1 MEQTIENRLGF
12 IEQFRKQML
21 ENEIMLSYKG
31 EISQQIILALLDMT
45 EKKLNSS
52 HTGKSI
58 KTKVFNVMIGCLQNI
73 TFHAEKNEYSKTS
86 MFTIGKVGEDYA
98 IYSGNAIR
106 KDKISELKE
115 RLDQISQMGE
125 KDLNEFY
132 KFWLQ
137 TRDLKDKKGIGLG
150 LIDIA
155 RKTGNDLDYDFEDID
170 EEYSYFALRTIVK
183 SNNN

>member
-1 MEQTIENRLGF
+1 MKETVENKLGF
-12 IEQFRKQML
+12 IEQFREQML
-21 ENEIMLSYKG
+21 ENDIMLSYKG

-52 HTGKSI
+52 PAGRGL
-58 KTKVFNVMIGCLQNI
+58 KTRIFNVMIGCLQNI

-86 MFTIGKVGEDYA
+86 MFTIGRIGDMYA
-98 IYSGNAIR
+98 ICSGNAIR
-106 KDKISELKE
+106 KDKIPELKKK
-115 RLDQISQMGE
+115 LDQISRMDE

-137 TRDLKDKKGIGLG
+137 TREMADKKGMGLG

-155 RKTGNDLDYDFEDID
+155 RKTGNDLEYDFKDID
-170 EEYSYFALRTIVK
+170 DNYSYFALRTAVK
-183 SNNN
+183 SNK